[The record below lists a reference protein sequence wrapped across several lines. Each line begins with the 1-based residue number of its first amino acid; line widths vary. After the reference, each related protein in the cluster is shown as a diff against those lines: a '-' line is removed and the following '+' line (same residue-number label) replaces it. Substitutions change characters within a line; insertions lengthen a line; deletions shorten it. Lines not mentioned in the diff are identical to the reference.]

1 MDGRV
6 TLASSGGVVVCVG
19 VRERETVRD
28 SKHFEEADYWFQSG
42 QTEFHERLLMQK

>member
-19 VRERETVRD
+19 VRERD
-28 SKHFEEADYWFQSG
+28 SKHFEEEVYWFQSG
-42 QTEFHERLLMQK
+42 QIDCHARFLMQT